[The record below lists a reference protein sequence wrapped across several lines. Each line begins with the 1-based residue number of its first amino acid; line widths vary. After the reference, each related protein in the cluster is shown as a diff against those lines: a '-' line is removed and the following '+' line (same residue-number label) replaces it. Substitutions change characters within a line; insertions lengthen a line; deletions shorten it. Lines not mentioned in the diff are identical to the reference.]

1 VSAAIEPFG
10 DAAFRARLAEGIDG
24 RALLETLRALP
35 GVVDAVVTERHA
47 LVTFEPARPPA
58 GFADAVARAE
68 AAAAEGRA
76 RVDAGTTD
84 DDPAAKVHEI
94 RVRYDGPDLD
104 AVAAAAGVSRDEV
117 IAIHQ
122 AATYVVAAIG
132 FLPGF
137 AYLRGLDPRLVV
149 PRRASPRPR
158 VPALS
163 VAIAGPY
170 AGVYPFAS
178 PGGWHLLGTA
188 LGFAPFDPRVG
199 AALALGDR
207 VRFAS

>member
-1 VSAAIEPFG
+1 MAALLEPFG
-10 DAAFRARLAEGIDG
+10 DAALRARLPEGVDAP
-24 RALLETLRALP
+24 ALLAALRALP

-47 LVTFEPARPPA
+47 LVTFAPGAPPPGVEDVVSSASRASRAAAARTHDVRVAYDGPNLEE
-58 GFADAVARAE
+58 VARACGLE
-68 AAAAEGRA
+68 VAEVVA
-76 RVDAGTTD
+76 R
-84 DDPAAKVHEI
+84 H
-94 RVRYDGPDLD
+94 
-104 AVAAAAGVSRDEV
+104 AAGSY
-117 IAIHQ
+117 
-122 AATYVVAAIG
+122 TVAAIG

-137 AYLRGLDPRLVV
+137 AYLRGLDPRLEL
-149 PRRASPRPR
+149 PRRPSPRPR

-188 LGFAPFDPRVG
+188 VGFAPFEPASG

-207 VRFAS
+207 VRFVRAEGA